1 MKKII
6 SASRRTDLVAHFPQW
21 LAQAVEGGKAEVQGP
36 SGTITSV
43 NLGPEAV
50 HTIVLWSKDFSNL
63 IQDRFHLQAALSR
76 YDQLYF
82 LFTITGLGG
91 TFIESG
97 VPPASSTLGQLPA
110 LVRLAGHPSRVSLRF
125 DPVVFWRE
133 AGKERTNL
141 DDFEKLA
148 PAAAALGIRDIR
160 FSLAQWY
167 GKAVRRSKAARWD
180 YRDPPLEEKKAAVR
194 RLVEVAS
201 AWNLDL
207 FSCSQDVLAE
217 VPGVRPS
224 SCIDGTLLRELH
236 PRREAA
242 SLAKDRSQRR
252 ECRCTESVDI
262 GSYSQAC
269 PHSCLYCYANPR
281 WKPCSSGPGFRGG
294 RRPA

>member
-21 LAQAVEGGKAEVQGP
+21 LARAAERGGAGVKGP
-36 SGTITSV
+36 SGKVESV
-43 NLGPEAV
+43 NLRPEAV
-50 HTIVLWSKDFSNL
+50 HTVVLWSKDFSNL
-63 IQDRFHLQAALSR
+63 LQDRFHLRAALAR

-82 LFTITGLGG
+82 HFTITGLGG

-97 VPPASSTLGQLPA
+97 VPPASAALGQLGA
-110 LVRLAGHPSRVSLRF
+110 LVRLAGHPRRVSLRF

-133 AGKERTNL
+133 EGGQRTNL
-141 DDFEKLA
+141 DFFETLA
-148 PAAAALGIRDIR
+148 PTAAALGIKDVR
-160 FSLAQWY
+160 FSIAQWY
-167 GKAVRRSKAARWD
+167 GKAVRRSRSARWD

-201 AWNLDL
+201 TWNLNL

-217 VPGVRPS
+217 VQGVRPS
-224 SCIDGTLLRELH
+224 SCIDGAFLRELH
-236 PRREAA
+236 PRREPAY
-242 SLAKDRSQRR
+242 LAKDRSQRR

-281 WKPCSSGPGFRGG
+281 WKPR
-294 RRPA
+294 